1 MHHTP
6 IKYKSL
12 GIIIYRER
20 VNLYLCVH
28 AKSLQSCPTLC
39 NPKGYSPPGSSVHG
53 YFPCKN
59 AGVCCHAFLQ
69 GIFLTQDLT
78 RVSCISCIAGGFFT
92 HWATWEAQYTYIY
105 MYIHT
110 YTYIYMYIYIWSSG
124 DGNMQP
130 RLWPIV
136 PKQEMLLWTS
146 GTKTLFIQQ
155 APKGRYLLIKTLSDD
170 WVVFQ

>member
-12 GIIIYRER
+12 GIIIYIER

-59 AGVCCHAFLQ
+59 AGVGCHAFLQ

-105 MYIHT
+105 MYILT
-110 YTYIYMYIYIWSSG
+110 YTYIYMYIYIYEVLEMAICSQGCDPLCLNKKCFFELLVQRHYSYS
-124 DGNMQP
+124 
-130 RLWPIV
+130 RL
-136 PKQEMLLWTS
+136 PKED
-146 GTKTLFIQQ
+146 I
-155 APKGRYLLIKTLSDD
+155 Y
-170 WVVFQ
+170 